1 MNQWLGRSLKR
12 KLSFILIL
20 AMIVPIISL
29 GFFSYDTASSLSEE
43 KAKLTGMNILRQ
55 LDTQLQLMV
64 KDVESMSI
72 FLIGDEDVQ
81 QYLRASRGNV
91 VLRTSII
98 VFLTNLVFS
107 KDYIANISIIPDD
120 NKEVISYSS
129 KPFEGLS
136 FTLPENGP
144 FSEGELPE
152 KVWSIPSN
160 EKGSNPAGNTITLTR
175 PIRSTY
181 TYMPL
186 GYLTISL
193 NQSVISRYLRQS
205 GMEGDG
211 YVLLLDGDN
220 RIIAGQEQVPGA
232 RSLAALFPGIHLP
245 EAPSGFLNYGKG
257 SDRKTLMYYKMPN
270 TDWVLLGVIPFAQ
283 YSSEN
288 QYLLRLT
295 ALVIAAAAFIIAAI
309 LLFLISSITK
319 PLHRLTVFLKQ
330 GNLEAKLP
338 VPSTD
343 EIGQLI
349 ISYNR
354 LSRRIRR
361 LTAQVKENEARKKEA
376 DLLALQAQINPHFLY
391 NTLASVHWM
400 ALMNRDNGIA
410 SMVDSLSS
418 FLRFS
423 LNQGEEFCEVQQEI
437 AHVESYIQIQSI
449 RYPDQFTVDFR
460 VDPDCLHKKTLKL
473 LLQPLIENAILHGVL
488 QTGEQGRISIRV
500 RSSGSGMVFTVQDN
514 GVGMSPHVL
523 RQLHSS
529 LTLTRRPR
537 SGSGSYGLRNVHSR
551 LTMHYSGNEG
561 LQVQSAE
568 GRGTK
573 ISFTIPYI
581 GGDES

>member
-1 MNQWLGRSLKR
+1 MNRWLGRSLKR

-20 AMIVPIISL
+20 AMIIPIISL
-29 GFFSYDTASSLSEE
+29 GFFSYATASSLSEE

-64 KDVESMSI
+64 KDVESMSV

-81 QYLRASRGNV
+81 QYLRASRSNV

-107 KDYIANISIIPDD
+107 KDYIANISIIPNDS
-120 NKEVISYSS
+120 KEVISYSA
-129 KPFEGLS
+129 KQFQGRS
-136 FTLPENGP
+136 FALPEDGT
-144 FSEGELPE
+144 FSEEAPSEKLWTVPSGEE
-152 KVWSIPSN
+152 AAA
-160 EKGSNPAGNTITLTR
+160 AGNTITLTR

-181 TYMPL
+181 TYQPL
-186 GYLTISL
+186 GFLAISL
-193 NQSVISRYLRQS
+193 NQKVISRYLYQS

-211 YVLLLDGDN
+211 YVLLLDRDN
-220 RIIAGQEQVPGA
+220 RIIAGQEQVSGA
-232 RSLAALFPGIHLP
+232 RDLATLFPGIHLS
-245 EAPSGFLNYGKG
+245 ETSSGFLNYGKG
-257 SDRKTLMYYKMPN
+257 NDRKTLMYYKMPN
-270 TDWVLLGVIPFAQ
+270 TDWTLVGVIPFAQ

-309 LLFLISSITK
+309 LLFLISTITR
-319 PLHRLTVFLKQ
+319 PLHRLSVFLKQ
-330 GNLEAKLP
+330 GNLEDKLP
-338 VPSTD
+338 VPSVD
-343 EIGQLI
+343 EVGRLI

-400 ALMNRDNGIA
+400 ALMNRDSGIA
-410 SMVDSLSS
+410 VMVDSLSS

-437 AHVESYIQIQSI
+437 AHVESYVQIQSI
-449 RYPDQFTVDFR
+449 RYPQQFTVDFE
-460 VDPDCLHKKTLKL
+460 VDPGCRHQKMLKL

-488 QTGEQGRISIRV
+488 QTGEHGRISIKV
-500 RSSGSGMVFTVQDN
+500 EPSGNEMRFTVQDN
-514 GVGMSPHVL
+514 GAGMSPQVL
-523 RQLHSS
+523 EQLRSS
-529 LTLTRRPR
+529 LSMGTQPR

-551 LTMHYSGNEG
+551 LTMHYSGNTG
-561 LQVQSAE
+561 LHIESRQ
-568 GRGTK
+568 GRGTRVSFK
-573 ISFTIPYI
+573 IPKSINFLA
-581 GGDES
+581 

>member
-1 MNQWLGRSLKR
+1 MNRWLGRSLKR
-12 KLSFILIL
+12 KMSFILIL
-20 AMIVPIISL
+20 AMIIPIISL

-64 KDVESMSI
+64 KDVESMSV

-81 QYLRASRGNV
+81 QYLRASRSNV

-107 KDYIANISIIPDD
+107 KDYIANISIIPNDS
-120 NKEVISYSS
+120 KEVISYSAKQFQGRS
-129 KPFEGLS
+129 IA
-136 FTLPENGP
+136 LPED
-144 FSEGELPE
+144 SKLPE
-152 KVWSIPSN
+152 EAQPEKLWSIPSG
-160 EKGSNPAGNTITLTR
+160 EEGATAGSTITLTR

-181 TYMPL
+181 TYQPFGFL
-186 GYLTISL
+186 AISL
-193 NQSVISRYLRQS
+193 NQKVISRYLHQS

-211 YVLLLDGDN
+211 YVLLLDGN
-220 RIIAGQEQVPGA
+220 HRIIAGQEQVSGA
-232 RSLAALFPGIHLP
+232 RELAELFPGINLS
-245 EAPSGFLNYGKG
+245 ETASGFLNYGKG

-270 TDWVLLGVIPFAQ
+270 TDWTLLGVIPFAQ

-309 LLFLISSITK
+309 LLFLISTITR
-319 PLHRLTVFLKQ
+319 PLHRLSVFLKQ
-330 GNLEAKLP
+330 GNLEDKLP

-343 EIGQLI
+343 EVGQLI

-400 ALMNRDNGIA
+400 ALMNRDSSIA
-410 SMVDSLSS
+410 VMVDSLSS

-437 AHVESYIQIQSI
+437 AHVESYVQIQSI
-449 RYPDQFTVDFR
+449 RYPQQFTVDFE
-460 VDPDCLHKKTLKL
+460 VDPDCRHQKMLKL

-488 QTGEQGRISIRV
+488 QSGEHGRISIKV
-500 RSSGSGMVFTVQDN
+500 SASGEGMEFTVQDN
-514 GVGMSPHVL
+514 GAGMSPKVL
-523 RQLHSS
+523 EQLRSS
-529 LTLTRRPR
+529 LSMGRHPR

-551 LTMHYSGNEG
+551 LAMHYAENTG
-561 LQVQSAE
+561 LHIESEQS
-568 GRGTK
+568 RGTR
-573 ISFTIPYI
+573 ISFKIP
-581 GGDES
+581 ESINFLA